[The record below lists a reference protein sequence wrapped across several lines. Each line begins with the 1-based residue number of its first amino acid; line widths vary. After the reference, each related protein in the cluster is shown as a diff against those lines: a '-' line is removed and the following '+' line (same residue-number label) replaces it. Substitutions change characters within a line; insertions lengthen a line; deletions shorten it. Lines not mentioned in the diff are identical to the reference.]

1 MAEDSSAEL
10 AAVCRRQFEK
20 CYGYRAEKAF
30 FAPGRINILGE
41 HIDYNGGLV
50 FPCAIGL
57 GTAGGGGQAP
67 FFANKPRQRAE
78 KAAFVGLSFL
88 CGLAA

>member
-1 MAEDSSAEL
+1 MAEDSSAQL

-30 FAPGRINILGE
+30 FAPGRINIIGE

-57 GTAGGGGQAP
+57 GTA
-67 FFANKPRQRAE
+67 
-78 KAAFVGLSFL
+78 AAAVGRL
-88 CGLAA
+88 

>member
-1 MAEDSSAEL
+1 MRIAVSLGPLLNYCRQGIMAEDSSAEL

-20 CYGYRAEKAF
+20 CYGYRVEKAF
-30 FAPGRINILGE
+30 FAPGRINIIGE

-57 GTAGGGGQAP
+57 GTA
-67 FFANKPRQRAE
+67 
-78 KAAFVGLSFL
+78 AAVGRL
-88 CGLAA
+88 

>member
-1 MAEDSSAEL
+1 MTEDSSAGL

-20 CYGYRAEKAF
+20 YYGYRAEKVF
-30 FAPGRINILGE
+30 FAPGRINIIGE

-57 GTAGGGGQAP
+57 GAAAAAG
-67 FFANKPRQRAE
+67 R
-78 KAAFVGLSFL
+78 L
-88 CGLAA
+88 